1 MDKSLHKKGRPDS
14 SSLNINENH
23 GIQERVIS
31 CGILID
37 IGRIC
42 GGDGKSA

>member
-1 MDKSLHKKGRPDS
+1 MEKSLHKKGRPDS

-23 GIQERVIS
+23 GIQERMIS

-37 IGRIC
+37 LWWGWEVGVIT
-42 GGDGKSA
+42 